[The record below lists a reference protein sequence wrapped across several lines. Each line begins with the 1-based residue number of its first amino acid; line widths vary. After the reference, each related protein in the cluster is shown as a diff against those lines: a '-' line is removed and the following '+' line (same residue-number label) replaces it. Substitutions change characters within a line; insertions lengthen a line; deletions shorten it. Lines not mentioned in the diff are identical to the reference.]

1 MDDSPIFMAIF
12 CDFFSAK
19 KIVTDERNKKN
30 IFLFEKLKLFWVFFI
45 TNEKTGNSAFFRKEN
60 TCFDEL

>member
-1 MDDSPIFMAIF
+1 MIFLAE
-12 CDFFSAK
+12 K

-30 IFLFEKLKLFWVFFI
+30 TFLFEKLKLFWVFFI